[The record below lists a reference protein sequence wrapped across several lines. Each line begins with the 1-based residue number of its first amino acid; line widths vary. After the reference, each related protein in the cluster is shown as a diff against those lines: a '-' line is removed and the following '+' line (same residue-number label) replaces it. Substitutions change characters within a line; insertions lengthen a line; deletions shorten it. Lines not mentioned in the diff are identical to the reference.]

1 MKACKL
7 VAIVDDDRFDRVSAK
22 RAVKRNWP
30 EAEVLEFPYASS
42 MLDHLR
48 TPGHQSIDLILL
60 DINMPVMDGFQ
71 FADAY
76 SNLFPEI
83 RKNTRIVMMSNSIDP
98 GDSMRAAKHPSVQK
112 LVTKP
117 VRPAA
122 L

>member
-1 MKACKL
+1 MKPCRRI
-7 VAIVDDDRFDRVSAK
+7 AIVDDDRFDRVSAM

-30 EAEVLEFPYASS
+30 DAEVLEFPYASS
-42 MLDHLR
+42 MLDHLS
-48 TPGHQSIDLILL
+48 TPGHQDIDLILL
-60 DINMPVMDGFQ
+60 DVNMPVMDGFQ

-76 SNLFPEI
+76 SDLFPEI
-83 RKNTRIVMMSNSIDP
+83 RQNTTIVMMSNSIDP
-98 GDSMRAAKHPSVQK
+98 SDAVRASEHPSIRK